1 MILLGQG
8 DSLEKKTR
16 GRGRKRTSQ
25 SKTKSQPKSILYY
38 ELIGIGIFV
47 SGLLALAGYFG
58 FNAGFVGGYFAKFL
72 DYLFGIGSIVAIGV
86 ILFIG
91 FHYIVRHHGIVY
103 SKRFWGIIA
112 LYFSFLAIYH
122 HFVTPAG
129 VEIIPSS
136 LPKGGGLI
144 GGCLLLFLRKFF
156 GEDGAII
163 VLIAGAVGAILLST
177 TWSLATGY
185 FKTKEKAVRGA
196 KAAGSA
202 IAVTYDRV
210 KEAHEARENETD
222 YDGYTY
228 NEGDEYIGVDQV
240 QNEIPHNVE
249 PPAQDRL
256 KGLSETILPPRM
268 SSKTLQDTI
277 DLDLSSIQKESE
289 ETANAPVSDEAF
301 EFAYNEQPEPVD
313 EYPKYKEDY
322 GAENSQESAIGNSNQ
337 GFTIEYG
344 HQEAASF
351 SADSMTEDVRQSD
364 FEEMPEQSSESVP
377 GPVAENAPK
386 TGNEVNTQGK
396 NGTQA
401 QSEQKPYEL
410 PKVINIL
417 SKRVKKKNA
426 ALEIEIQENAHT
438 LQKTLEDFKVKAKI
452 INACHGPAVTRYEL
466 EPAPGVKVSKITN
479 LSDDLALSLAA
490 FSVRI
495 EPIPGKAAIGIEV
508 PNKELEGV
516 QLREVLEDPAFEE
529 AKSKLTVGL
538 GKDIGGQAI
547 FADLAKM
554 PHLLVAGATGSGKS
568 VCINTLIT
576 SILFKAKP
584 DEVKFVLIDPKMVE
598 LSGYNGI
605 PHLMVPV
612 VTDAKR
618 AASVLNWAVQ
628 EMEKRY
634 AKFAEKVVRNME
646 TYNEHFPDDK
656 MASIVIIIDE
666 LADLMMVAPH
676 DVEDAIC
683 RLAQKARAAGIHL
696 VLATQRPSVDVITG
710 IIKANIPSRISFAV
724 SSQIDSRTILD
735 MSGAEKLLGKGD
747 MLFYPIGA
755 AKPRRVQGAFVSDQ
769 EVEFLLD
776 FIRGQGQEVEPD
788 EEIINFTEQAMMEA
802 EAAEKG
808 KGKGKKQVPPLDDL
822 LEEAVEL
829 VMSTG
834 VASSSGIQRRFRVG
848 YTRAAR
854 LLDTMTDLRIVGP
867 SQGSKPRDIL
877 VNFETALEIIRNAR
891 ASE

>member
-1 MILLGQG
+1 M
-8 DSLEKKTR
+8 DKKT
-16 GRGRKRTSQ
+16 GGKGRKKSSSRRQKNTS
-25 SKTKSQPKSILYY
+25 KSPQYY
-38 ELIGIGIFV
+38 ELVGIVIFV
-47 SGLLALAGYFG
+47 TGLLALAGTFG
-58 FNAGFVGGYFAKFL
+58 LNAGFVGSYFSKFVH
-72 DYLFGIGSIVAIGV
+72 YLFGVGSLPAIAV

-91 FHYIVRHHGIVY
+91 LQYMIKHHGIVY
-103 SKRFWGIIA
+103 SKRFYGIAI
-112 LYFSFLAIYH
+112 LYGSLLAIYH
-122 HFVTPAG
+122 HFAVLPG
-129 VEIIPSS
+129 REILPES
-136 LPKGGGLI
+136 LTEGGGLL
-144 GGCLLLFLRKFF
+144 GGGILLLLRKFF
-156 GEDGAII
+156 GVDGGII
-163 VLIAGAVGAILLST
+163 VLGGGVLSAVLLST
-177 TWSLATGY
+177 TWSLASGF
-185 FKTKEKAVRGA
+185 FKTKQHAARGA
-196 KAAGSA
+196 HAAG
-202 IAVTYDRV
+202 AVLAGTYERV
-210 KEAHEARENETD
+210 AEAGGTLEEQLTEKVRE
-222 YDGYTY
+222 
-228 NEGDEYIGVDQV
+228 GV
-240 QNEIPHNVE
+240 HNVFSENAQMYDE
-249 PPAQDRL
+249 PQAEEMWQEAGEPVGIAAKLQP
-256 KGLSETILPPRM
+256 SRM
-268 SSKTLQDTI
+268 SAKTLEDTI
-277 DLDLSSIQKESE
+277 EAKIPEAQQGAYSE
-289 ETANAPVSDEAF
+289 PEAETSERYGDFDAF
-301 EFAYNEQPEPVD
+301 SGGREEYVPEP
-313 EYPKYKEDY
+313 EPKSELEPDR
-322 GAENSQESAIGNSNQ
+322 QT
-337 GFTIEYG
+337 FTIEYSR
-344 HQEAASF
+344 QEEEVPDEAEEEIPDTPFAGES
-351 SADSMTEDVRQSD
+351 SAPQESPQQAQVSSVQA
-364 FEEMPEQSSESVP
+364 EQS
-377 GPVAENAPK
+377 
-386 TGNEVNTQGK
+386 
-396 NGTQA
+396 A
-401 QSEQKPYEL
+401 QTVQPTPSKPYEL
-410 PKVINIL
+410 PKVTNIL
-417 SKRVKKKNA
+417 SKHVKKKNA
-426 ALEIEIQENAHT
+426 ALEIEIQENART
-438 LQKTLEDFKVKAKI
+438 LQKTLEDFKVMARI

-479 LSDDLALSLAA
+479 LADDLALSLAA

-516 QLREVLEDPAFEE
+516 QLREVLEDPAFED

-584 DEVKFVLIDPKMVE
+584 DEVKFILIDPKMVE

-646 TYNEHFPDDK
+646 TYNAHFPEDK

-755 AKPRRVQGAFVSDQ
+755 SKPQRVQGAFVSDQ

-776 FIRGQGQEVEPD
+776 FIRSQGQEAEPD

-802 EAAEKG
+802 EEAEKG
-808 KGKGKKQVPPLDDL
+808 KGKGKKQAPPLDEL

-834 VASSSGIQRRFRVG
+834 VASSSGIQRRFRIG

-854 LLDTMTDLRIVGP
+854 LLDTMTDLHIVGP
-867 SQGSKPRDIL
+867 NQGSKPRDIL
-877 VNFETALEIIRNAR
+877 VSSEQAMDIIRRAR
-891 ASE
+891 SES

>member
-1 MILLGQG
+1 M
-8 DSLEKKTR
+8 SRKTTGNR
-16 GRGRKRTSQ
+16 RKSSNRF
-25 SKTKSQPKSILYY
+25 SKNSSKSPQTY
-38 ELIGIGIFV
+38 ELIGIAIFAA
-47 SGLLALAGYFG
+47 GLLALAGTFG
-58 FNAGFVGGYFAKFL
+58 LNAGFVGNYFSKVTH
-72 DYLFGIGSIVAIGV
+72 YLFGAGSLPAIAMILLIGLQYIIRHRGVA
-86 ILFIG
+86 
-91 FHYIVRHHGIVY
+91 Y
-103 SKRFWGIIA
+103 SKRFWGIVL
-112 LYFSFLAIYH
+112 LYSSLLAIYH
-122 HFVTPAG
+122 HFAVPPG
-129 VEIIPSS
+129 MEILPES
-136 LPKGGGLI
+136 LTKGGGLL
-144 GGCLLLFLRKFF
+144 GGGVLLLLRKFF
-156 GEDGAII
+156 GVDGGII
-163 VLIAGAVGAILLST
+163 VLGAGALGAVLLST
-177 TWSLATGY
+177 TWSLASGF
-185 FKTKEKAVRGA
+185 FKTKEHAVRGA
-196 KAAGSA
+196 HAAGTA
-202 IAVTYDRV
+202 IAETYGRAT
-210 KEAHEARENETD
+210 EAGNALEEHITESVRSAFSERDLPTDELSQEEIWQETAEKAGIISKLQPSRMSAETLEDAIKPAETEITDHTVWEPQPHQDTSIGTKQETD
-222 YDGYTY
+222 SAL
-228 NEGDEYIGVDQV
+228 N
-240 QNEIPHNVE
+240 
-249 PPAQDRL
+249 
-256 KGLSETILPPRM
+256 SET
-268 SSKTLQDTI
+268 
-277 DLDLSSIQKESE
+277 
-289 ETANAPVSDEAF
+289 
-301 EFAYNEQPEPVD
+301 
-313 EYPKYKEDY
+313 
-322 GAENSQESAIGNSNQ
+322 AE
-337 GFTIEYG
+337 FTIEYSR
-344 HQEAASF
+344 QEEAEVPEEETEETISAPISRMEQNVAQEQQSNAA
-351 SADSMTEDVRQSD
+351 
-364 FEEMPEQSSESVP
+364 
-377 GPVAENAPK
+377 
-386 TGNEVNTQGK
+386 
-396 NGTQA
+396 QA
-401 QSEQKPYEL
+401 SQPIAKPYEL
-410 PKVINIL
+410 PKVMNIL
-417 SKRVKKKNA
+417 SKRAKKKNA
-426 ALEIEIQENAHT
+426 ALEMEIQENAHT
-438 LQKTLEDFKVKAKI
+438 LQKTLEDFKVMAKI

-479 LSDDLALSLAA
+479 LADDLALSLAA

-516 QLREVLEDPAFEE
+516 QLREVLEDPAFET

-755 AKPRRVQGAFVSDQ
+755 SKPRRVQGAFVSDQ

-776 FIRGQGQEVEPD
+776 FIRSQGQEVEPD
-788 EEIINFTEQAMMEA
+788 EEIIHFTEQAMMEA
-802 EAAEKG
+802 EEEEQG
-808 KGKGKKQVPPLDDL
+808 KGKGKKKASSLDDL
-822 LEEAVEL
+822 LEEAVDL

-834 VASSSGIQRRFRVG
+834 IASSSGVQRRFRIG

-854 LLDTMTDLRIVGP
+854 LLDTMEELHIVGP
-867 SQGSKPRDIL
+867 SMGSKPRDIL
-877 VNFETALEIIRNAR
+877 VSAEQAMEIIQNAR
-891 ASE
+891 NNELQ